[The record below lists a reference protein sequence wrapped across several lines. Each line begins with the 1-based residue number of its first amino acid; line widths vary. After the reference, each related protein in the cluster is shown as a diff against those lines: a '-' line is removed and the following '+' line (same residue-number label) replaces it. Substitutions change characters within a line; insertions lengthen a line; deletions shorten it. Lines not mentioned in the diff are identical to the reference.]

1 MALVFHDFLETEGFV
16 HPPPKVRRRLRF
28 GRLSGSSCL
37 QRYTRRP
44 PRSLEVLPPIRLL
57 VDPSCFSWRWP
68 RDSSVLHFSCETG
81 YPVQHMSPFFKILAK
96 ARSAGTHRVDH
107 GAVSLKVVPDPLH
120 RLPSRARIAQTLGR
134 PDELS
139 VERQSLGT
147 VHELTGADFC

>member
-44 PRSLEVLPPIRLL
+44 PRNLEVLPPIRLL

-96 ARSAGTHRVDH
+96 ARSAGTHESTTARFRSKSFRIHSIVSHRV
-107 GAVSLKVVPDPLH
+107 
-120 RLPSRARIAQTLGR
+120 RASPKLLVARMNCR
-134 PDELS
+134 
-139 VERQSLGT
+139 
-147 VHELTGADFC
+147 